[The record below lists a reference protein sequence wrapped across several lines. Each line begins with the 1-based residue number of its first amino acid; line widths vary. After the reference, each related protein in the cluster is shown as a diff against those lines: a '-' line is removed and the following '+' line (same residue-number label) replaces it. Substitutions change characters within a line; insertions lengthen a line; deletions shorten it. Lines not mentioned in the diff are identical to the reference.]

1 MAFKKR
7 KDGIYLKKLPAFRKI
22 FPYLMKTRMESVVYF
37 NQKIFTDRLTSY
49 LEKINS
55 GKNREEKIT
64 IFHVFLAAISRT
76 LKLRPELNRFVSGH
90 RIYEHTDIS
99 ITFTVKK
106 ELTEQSPETNSRIVF
121 TGYESLASIRDLV
134 NGHLK
139 SARGDS
145 KTEDDKL
152 VDIVASLPRPVINMV
167 AWLIRFLDYHNIMP
181 DFLMKA
187 IPLYTTVFLANLGS
201 IGLEAPF
208 HHLFEYGSASIF
220 MVIGKLHKEA
230 VVDENNEIA
239 AKECVNVAFTFDER
253 VNEGFYNARSLVLFR
268 NLVENPE
275 LLEKTEFSSEELLP
289 LLQKQRYA

>member
-37 NQKIFTDRLTSY
+37 NQKIYAERLAAY
-49 LEKINS
+49 LEKING

-64 IFHVFLAAISRT
+64 IFHIFLAAISRT
-76 LKLRPELNRFVSGH
+76 LKLRPELNRFVAGR

-106 ELTEQSPETNSRIVF
+106 EFTEESPETNSRIVF
-121 TGYESLASIRDLV
+121 TGNETLSLVRDLV

-145 KTEDDKL
+145 KGDDDKL
-152 VDIVASLPRPVINMV
+152 IDIIASLPRPFINMI

-181 DFLMKA
+181 GFLMKA

-230 VVDENNEIA
+230 AVDENNKIA
-239 AKECVNVAFTFDER
+239 ARECVNVAFTFDER
-253 VNEGFYNARSLVLFR
+253 INEGFYNARSLVLFR

-275 LLEKTEFSSEELLP
+275 LLEKTEISPEEIRS
-289 LLQKQRYA
+289 LLQGQRYV